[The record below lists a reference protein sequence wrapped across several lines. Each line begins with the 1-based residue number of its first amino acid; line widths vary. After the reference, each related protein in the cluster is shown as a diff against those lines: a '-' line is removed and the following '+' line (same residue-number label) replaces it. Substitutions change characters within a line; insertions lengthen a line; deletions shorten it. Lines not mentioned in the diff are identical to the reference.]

1 MRSLQFIKTIGA
13 GAFGTVYLCRLST
26 AQGFQSYVAVKILQD
41 QVNSGMFL
49 SRMRD
54 EARLLGLLQDD
65 AIIKVMDL
73 VAIDGRQAV
82 LMEYVEGA
90 DLESIIDQHGT
101 PPARALAEIGAAV
114 AGALRRAHKAVHP
127 SNGEALNVIHRDVKP
142 ANILVSKDGAV
153 KLLDFG
159 VARARFDARE
169 SFTGQLVLGTL
180 NYMAPE
186 YIVTGQ
192 VTQAVDIYGL
202 GLALWQAATG
212 EVYGQPKVRRKD
224 HENRIR
230 ERMAELPTEYEGL
243 RPPIQS
249 MLAWDPE
256 SRPDSAAAEDL
267 LDESLGWLPGQGLRT
282 WAKENIPGVLAT
294 RKSAADAQGL
304 VGTEI
309 RIGEAEEELAPLAPP
324 PLLEDDTGQHTAPM
338 LLPAGDDATEET
350 LNAIEATEST
360 ERLTPLES
368 EPPEPEPDPEPV
380 TVPILLGLL
389 IGTSVGLVLLVGIV
403 FVFFSDRF

>member
-26 AQGFQSYVAVKILQD
+26 AQGFQSYVAVKIIQD
-41 QVNSGMFL
+41 QVNSEMFL

-90 DLESIIDQHGT
+90 DLESIIDSQGP
-101 PPARALAEIGAAV
+101 PPARVLAEVGAAV
-114 AGALRRAHKAVHP
+114 AGALRRAHMAVHP
-127 SNGEALNVIHRDVKP
+127 STGEALNVIHRDVKP

-212 EVYGQPKVRRKD
+212 EVFGQPKVRKKD

-230 ERMAELPTEYEGL
+230 ERLAELPTEYEVLGPVL
-243 RPPIQS
+243 QA

-256 SRPDSAAAEDL
+256 SRPDSATAEDL
-267 LDESLGWLPGQGLRT
+267 LDESLGRLPGQGLRT
-282 WAKENIPGVLAT
+282 WAKETIPGVLAA
-294 RKSAADAQGL
+294 RKTTPDLQGL

-309 RIGEAEEELAPLAPP
+309 RLGETEEELVAPALP
-324 PLLEDDTGQHTAPM
+324 PLLEEDTLQHTAPM
-338 LLPAGDDATEET
+338 LLPTGDESTEET
-350 LNAIEATEST
+350 ISEGESTEST
-360 ERLTPLES
+360 ELI
-368 EPPEPEPDPEPV
+368 PPVETAPTQADPEPV

-389 IGTSVGLVLLVGIV
+389 IGTTVGLVLLLGMA
-403 FVFFSDRF
+403 FFFFSDRF